1 MFSSRQAD
9 LAYGTKM
16 NRIKAEAENIVMYE
30 RDLVEMPAGLPSLSS
45 IDAGR
50 MRVLEEKKYH
60 ATSSQM

>member
-1 MFSSRQAD
+1 
-9 LAYGTKM
+9 M